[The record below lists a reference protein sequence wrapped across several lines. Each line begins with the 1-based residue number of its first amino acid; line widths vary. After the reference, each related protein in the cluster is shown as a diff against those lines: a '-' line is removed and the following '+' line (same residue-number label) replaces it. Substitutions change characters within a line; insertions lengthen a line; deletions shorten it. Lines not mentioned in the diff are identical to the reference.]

1 MTKPTHRPAPN
12 RNAHPDEGH
21 LGAYLDGELP
31 SFAALR
37 VAVHVRRCRACA
49 DAAAELRALD
59 ARASSLLRAFT
70 PAPTTQPSRHR
81 RGS

>member
-1 MTKPTHRPAPN
+1 MTKPTHGPVPN

-21 LGAYLDGELP
+21 LAAYLDGELP
-31 SFAALR
+31 SFTALR
-37 VAVHVRRCRACA
+37 VALHVRRCRVCA
-49 DAAAELRALD
+49 EAAAELHALD

-70 PAPTTQPSRHR
+70 PPPTTRPLRQR